1 MPAGA
6 SGEADATAAAG
17 TAGAAAPLA
26 GQGEST
32 AAESLGGQGGSTAAE
47 PFGGEG
53 GSTAAGPLGGRS
65 GRTVAEPFVDRVGFG
80 AAELAAVGDRLGA
93 PIVAV
98 RPLTG
103 GYRNRNVAARTASG
117 HRYVLRRYLDP
128 AACAVE
134 SALAV
139 RLADSAVPV
148 PRPVFADPAG
158 ALLGDPLLVSAFAA
172 GTPGDRVIGYGTA
185 QDAAGIGAAMGETL
199 AAIGSVRF
207 AAPGF
212 FGPDLTVTGGPVAT
226 GLAEFVAGQLPDSNA
241 AAAFTPAELDALRAL
256 AERSAPLV
264 ETVRTEARLVHCDY
278 NPKNVLAVRDGA
290 GWRIGAVLD
299 WEFALSGSP
308 MFDLGNALRFAAD
321 RPAGYADRF
330 VAAFRDAGGLL
341 PADWRAVAEA
351 VDLFALV
358 QFLSRPTDHRYF
370 AKSVALLRRRL

>member
-6 SGEADATAAAG
+6 PEGAG
-17 TAGAAAPLA
+17 IAGVHA
-26 GQGEST
+26 SIV
-32 AAESLGGQGGSTAAE
+32 S
-47 PFGGEG
+47 
-53 GSTAAGPLGGRS
+53 RI
-65 GRTVAEPFVDRVGFG
+65 GFT

-103 GYRNRNVAARTASG
+103 GYRNRNVVARTASG
-117 HRYVLRRYLDP
+117 HRYVLRRYLDG

-134 SALAV
+134 SALAG

-148 PRPVFADPAG
+148 PEVLFADPAG

-185 QDAAGIGAAMGETL
+185 EDAAGIGAAMGETL

-212 FGPDLTVTGGPVAT
+212 FGPDLAVSGGPVAT
-226 GLAEFVAGQLPDSNA
+226 GLAEFVAGQLPAGNA
-241 AAAFTPAELDALRAL
+241 SAAFGPAELDALRAL
-256 AERSAPLV
+256 ARRWAPLV
-264 ETVRTEARLVHCDY
+264 ETVRDDARLVHCDY
-278 NPKNVLAVRDGA
+278 NPKNVLAVRDTG
-290 GWRIGAVLD
+290 GWRLTAVLD

-321 RPAGYADRF
+321 RPPGYAERF
-330 VAAFRDAGGLL
+330 VAAFRAAGGLL
-341 PADWRAVAEA
+341 PADWPAVAAA

-358 QFLSRPTDHRYF
+358 QFLNRPTDHRYF

>member
-1 MPAGA
+1 MPAGP
-6 SGEADATAAAG
+6 SGEAGATAA
-17 TAGAAAPLA
+17 TGAAEPLA
-26 GQGEST
+26 GQGGSS
-32 AAESLGGQGGSTAAE
+32 AAERLGGEGGPTAAE
-47 PFGGEG
+47 PL
-53 GSTAAGPLGGRS
+53 AGRPERAG
-65 GRTVAEPFVDRVGFG
+65 AEPFVDRVGFG
-80 AAELAAVGDRLGA
+80 AAELAAVGGQLGA

-103 GYRNRNVAARTASG
+103 GYRNRNVVARTAAG

-158 ALLGDPLLVSAFAA
+158 TLLGDPLLVSAFAA

-199 AAIGSVRF
+199 AAIGSVGF

-241 AAAFTPAELDALRAL
+241 AAAFSPAELDALQAL

-264 ETVRTEARLVHCDY
+264 ETVRDEARLVHCDY
-278 NPKNVLAVRDGA
+278 NPKNVLAVRDGG

-330 VAAFRDAGGLL
+330 VAAYRAAGGLL